1 MLSEKAK
8 PASNHDGDAEEMRP
22 KESERCPPPTSK
34 PSALKMSLSMLT
46 IIAHIEGPGH

>member
-8 PASNHDGDAEEMRP
+8 PASNHDGDAEEMRQ
-22 KESERCPPPTSK
+22 KESKRCPPTSK

-46 IIAHIEGPGH
+46 MIAHIKGPGH